1 MAEKKTNTKKKT
13 VTDCGGIKPPTPMKP
28 IKQTEKKDKSAPK
41 KKGK

>member
-28 IKQTEKKDKSAPK
+28 IKQTGKKDDKK